1 MSENFDLIWCTSIRY
16 GGETEWKFAWDK
28 SLDNRWYLQRDKIL
42 SALACSP
49 NEKKLK
55 KLLSRTFHPSPYS
68 KSANLEIITVLESM
82 LAVKQDPATR
92 SLAHQFI
99 KSNWKILD
107 EM

>member
-55 KLLSRTFHPSPYS
+55 KLLARAFHPSPYS
-68 KSANLEIITVLESM
+68 RSAHLEIITVLESM
-82 LAVKQDPATR
+82 LAVKQDPTTR